1 MSNMT
6 QSEKEQL
13 VNSVA
18 DLTMRNVLQREDMV
32 EIMGVCRAACDRR
45 IGELEDRVAPS
56 GEVQ

>member
-1 MSNMT
+1 MT

-32 EIMGVCRAACDRR
+32 EIMEVCRNACDRR
-45 IGELEDRVAPS
+45 IGELENRVTPS
-56 GEVQ
+56 GGVQ

>member
-1 MSNMT
+1 MT

-18 DLTMRNVLQREDMV
+18 DLTMRDVLQREDMI
-32 EIMGVCRAACDRR
+32 EIMEVCRAACDRR

-56 GEVQ
+56 GGVQ